1 MKFAQ
6 PIWLL
11 TTLVVV
17 PVLVWVFYRFDRSR
31 REMLKRFASEHLL
44 SVLTASV
51 SPLRRSLKRWL
62 TIAGVGLC
70 LLALAQPQF
79 GFHWEEVRRNGIDIL
94 FAVDTSRSM
103 LAQDVNPDR
112 LTRARMAVMDLMA
125 KLQGDRVGLIAFA
138 GTSFLQCPL
147 TMDYDAFRQSLDALD
162 THLIPKG
169 GTNLAS
175 AIQEAEKAYGLGGM
189 HHKILILLTD
199 GEDLEASGITA
210 ARDAAQR
217 GVKIFPV
224 GVGITTGELIP
235 IRNQAG
241 GTEFLKDENGQAVKS
256 CLDENTLRQI
266 AGATGGLYQ
275 PLGQQGQGLEAIYE
289 QGLAAIPKKELSS
302 RTTQVYINRF
312 QWPLALGILCFMIE
326 WLLGERRTANR
337 FQVSGFR
344 FRVFK
349 KAGVVSPAICLFF
362 ILYPLPVRAS
372 PQSAEK
378 AYHDG
383 KFSEATD
390 QFKVAA
396 EKNPKKAELQ
406 FNLGASAY
414 KIGRY
419 DDAAGAFQKA
429 LQSDQPALQQQTFY
443 NLGNTQYRLGQKTE
457 KETPQQTI
465 QTWRQALQ
473 YYQHALQLKTD
484 DADARFN
491 YEFVKKK
498 LEELQKQQPEEKK
511 ENPKDEQKQ
520 DDSKQN
526 EPQESSEQKESAQ
539 DPKEA
544 KNEQKQDGMNQEKNK
559 EQQQKDQAAS
569 AAEKRRKD
577 EEAGDKEPQP
587 LPGQMNKEEARNLL
601 DSLKADERKMPIV
614 LDPTNKGVGVE
625 DVPKRDW

>member
-11 TTLVVV
+11 MTLVVV
-17 PVLVWVFYRFDRSR
+17 PMLVWVFYHFDRSR

-44 SVLTASV
+44 GVLTASV

-70 LLALAQPQF
+70 FLALAQPQF

-147 TMDYDAFRQSLDALD
+147 TLDYDAFRQSLDALD

-175 AIQEAEKAYGLGGM
+175 AIQEAEKAYSLGGM

-199 GEDLEASGITA
+199 GEDLEASGIAA
-210 ARDAAQR
+210 ARDAAQH

-224 GVGITTGELIP
+224 GVGTATGELIP

-241 GTEFLKDENGQAVKS
+241 GAEFLKDENGQAVKS
-256 CLDENTLRQI
+256 RLDENTLRQI

-289 QGLAAIPKKELSS
+289 QGLAAIPKKALSS
-302 RTTQVYINRF
+302 RMTQVYINRF
-312 QWPLALGILCFMIE
+312 QWPLALGILCLMIE
-326 WLLGERRTANR
+326 WLLGERRTANK
-337 FQVSGFR
+337 FQ
-344 FRVFK
+344 VFK
-349 KAGVVSPAICLFF
+349 KTAVVSPTICLLF

-383 KFSEATD
+383 KFQEATD
-390 QFKVAA
+390 QFKVAV
-396 EKNPKKAELQ
+396 EKNPKKAKLQ

-414 KIGRY
+414 KNGQY

-429 LQSDQPALQQQTFY
+429 LQTDQPALQQQTFY

-465 QTWRQALQ
+465 HVWQQALQ
-473 YYQHALQLKTD
+473 YYQHALQLETD

-511 ENPKDEQKQ
+511 EAPKDEQKQ

-526 EPQESSEQKESAQ
+526 EPQESSGQKESAQ
-539 DPKEA
+539 DQKDA
-544 KNEQKQDGMNQEKNK
+544 KNEQKQDGMNQEKTR
-559 EQQQKDQAAS
+559 EQQEKDQAAS

-577 EEAGDKEPQP
+577 EEDGDKEPQP

-614 LDPTNKGVGVE
+614 LDPTNKGIGVE
-625 DVPKRDW
+625 DTPKRDW